1 MRRHLIIAA
10 LASAVAAG
18 CGSAPASDTTA
29 GATAAARPGHA
40 RQVRV
45 APDRPLNDTSGG
57 AAGSL
62 QRALAGGAVDLVLA
76 PGHYFLDASAYEDP
90 ACGNCEDPTERV
102 AATLGVRVSGAGISI
117 RGGHP
122 DSVVVHTRAGYGVLF
137 EDCAG
142 CSLRGVTVTGGRRDP
157 DGRATDAGIVVRRS
171 TVILDDCIVRDNIG
185 DSAIVAATVVGI
197 AGVALREGADATI
210 RRCRI
215 VRNSWDGIALYRGAR
230 GTITDNV
237 IDGVDKASG
246 ARIGGGRGVGI
257 GATWDA
263 VARMEGNLVRRYW
276 KGIGVFVRADADIRE
291 NIVEDILTWG
301 IALWGPAGSTPA
313 ARIEGN
319 AIHLTGACGVMV
331 DRQDGGTPPGT
342 LAGNIVM
349 RTGQADRYDSGEPYC
364 WQRPIARHGVPAGFM
379 EAGNLL
385 WDNRQ
390 PRAAGSAP
398 PPLPELSRE
407 AFLRRAAPVAGRL
420 AARPALVAAL
430 LWDTPGMRPRGSP
443 TGEDPPPNEQGHD
456 QAAGESGCGQQPVQV
471 GGTGELRRLRAPD
484 AGRRNVVHPG
494 EHHGDREAGQ
504 RGGDEERVGPLCHR
518 E

>member
-1 MRRHLIIAA
+1 MRPHQVIAA
-10 LASAVAAG
+10 SPAPSPPVAG
-18 CGSAPASDTTA
+18 VRPRRTLPA
-29 GATAAARPGHA
+29 GATAVTRHGHE

-76 PGHYFLDASAYEDP
+76 PGHYFLEASAYEDP
-90 ACGNCEDPTERV
+90 ACGNCEDPSERV
-102 AATLGVRVSGAGISI
+102 AATLGVRIAGAGISI
-117 RGGHP
+117 RGVHP
-122 DSVVVHTRAGYGVLF
+122 DSVILHTRAGYGVLF

-157 DGRATDAGIVVRRS
+157 DGRATDAGVVVRRS
-171 TVILDDCIVRDNIG
+171 TVVLEDCVIRDNIG
-185 DSAIVAATVVGI
+185 DSATVAATVVGI
-197 AGVALREGADATI
+197 AGVALREGSDATI

-215 VRNSWDGIALYRGAR
+215 VRNSWDGIALYRGAK

-246 ARIGGGRGVGI
+246 ARVGGGRGVGI
-257 GATWDA
+257 GMTWDA
-263 VARMEGNLVRRYW
+263 AARIEGNLVRRYW
-276 KGIGVFVRADADIRE
+276 KGIGVFVRADADVRE

-313 ARIEGN
+313 ARIEDN

-331 DRQDGGTPPGT
+331 DRQDGDAPPGT
-342 LAGNIVM
+342 LVGNIVM
-349 RTGQADRYDSGEPYC
+349 RTGQAERYDSGEPYC
-364 WQRPIARHGVPAGFM
+364 WQRPIARHGVPAAFV

-407 AFLRRAAPVAGRL
+407 AFLRGRRRWPGGWRRVRHWPQHCSGT
-420 AARPALVAAL
+420 RPACGRE
-430 LWDTPGMRPRGSP
+430 PHRPDRTHHPMSRATIRLPASP
-443 TGEDPPPNEQGHD
+443 
-456 QAAGESGCGQQPVQV
+456 AAGNSQW
-471 GGTGELRRLRAPD
+471 R
-484 AGRRNVVHPG
+484 
-494 EHHGDREAGQ
+494 
-504 RGGDEERVGPLCHR
+504 
-518 E
+518 